1 MYFIVWTSFTNLNW
15 NLIST
20 SAKYLKHSQ
29 GKLQCDSL
37 FELMAWFRQTCL
49 FFLLHLT
56 TDPKKAF
63 AAGLSPKKALK
74 SECNYRLNISLLKQL
89 VKGWMLNILLFQW
102 SVISATISISAKF
115 LLILPNSSDREAVHQ
130 LSPSFGGRQAWRP
143 GRSALWGC
151 RRPPT

>member
-1 MYFIVWTSFTNLNW
+1 MYFIVWTSFTDLNW

-20 SAKYLKHSQ
+20 SAKILKHSQ

-56 TDPKKAF
+56 PDPKKAF

-74 SECNYRLNISLLKQL
+74 SECNFIHILEIPVIGKPFISSPPL
-89 VKGWMLNILLFQW
+89 
-102 SVISATISISAKF
+102 SVVAK
-115 LLILPNSSDREAVHQ
+115 LGDPVALHCEAVGDPQ
-130 LSPSFGGRQAWRP
+130 PKVSFPSLGAYIVYNGVRTWWK
-143 GRSALWGC
+143 SC
-151 RRPPT
+151 